1 MKLEKETLLQQFDQ
15 IETRIERLIEERK
28 RLQDENQSLT
38 AKINHLESLVDEQRD
53 NEDRNEEIKAVIKSK
68 IDSLIGRLDGFTE
81 ETSYS

>member
-1 MKLEKETLLQQFDQ
+1 MEKETLLQQFDQ